1 MKTSGNGIYQKH
13 AQRKASKYKEMYGDH
28 GMAAEPAVVASAIIR
43 AAESSHPKARY
54 AVPTHAKLIIFFR
67 WLLPDRVYDFFTN
80 KFF

>member
-1 MKTSGNGIYQKH
+1 
-13 AQRKASKYKEMYGDH
+13 MYGDN
-28 GMAAEPAVVASAIIR
+28 GMAAEADVVASTIIK

-67 WLLPDRVYDFFTN
+67 WLLPDRIYDFFTN

>member
-1 MKTSGNGIYQKH
+1 
-13 AQRKASKYKEMYGDH
+13 
-28 GMAAEPAVVASAIIR
+28 MAVEPEAVADSILK

-67 WLLPDRVYDFFTN
+67 WLLPDSIYDYFTN